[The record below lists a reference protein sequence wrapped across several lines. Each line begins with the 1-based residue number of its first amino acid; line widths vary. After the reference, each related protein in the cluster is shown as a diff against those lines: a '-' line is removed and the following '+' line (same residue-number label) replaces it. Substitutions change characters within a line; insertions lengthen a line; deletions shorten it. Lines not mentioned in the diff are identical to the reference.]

1 MARAAP
7 FLFLGRADVRLLAA
21 VCLPRVSPK
30 ETLSEVL
37 AGTPGT
43 RHTVVVESLSRVRLF
58 VTTWTAAHQ
67 ASLTFTASRGLFTF
81 RSVELVMPSD
91 HFILTPFSFCLQ
103 SFPAPGSFLIS
114 QLFMSHGQ
122 QLPNLLD
129 EYRHS
134 QVLAEVK
141 SKARIPAWVC
151 LSP

>member
-1 MARAAP
+1 M
-7 FLFLGRADVRLLAA
+7 LLKGRNCKQTDAEKFKTKEHKRCISVVQLL
-21 VCLPRVSPK
+21 S
-30 ETLSEVL
+30 
-37 AGTPGT
+37 
-43 RHTVVVESLSRVRLF
+43 HVRLF